1 MQPVNIFH
9 RALLVL
15 LIIAITISLA
25 KTLQPVKLLAA
36 RNRAMLRR
44 ITISRDEKSKV
55 CYDLVGCFA
64 DPPQHLSIRRP
75 PEHPR
80 VIQTRFFLYT
90 RTDRQDP
97 QVLQYGDNQKSIV
110 HSQFNTSKPLKV
122 LIHGYKGSGSDASFV
137 HGINLLLDTVDAN
150 IIVLDWTK
158 GAGTSYGAAVANSE
172 LVGRQL
178 ALILLDTVN
187 LGINVIDIHV
197 IGFSLGAHV
206 AGCASEV
213 LKRKNLL
220 LGRITGLDPASPF
233 FRHHLFREKSRK
245 LDTSDAHLVDVIHTD
260 GSPDFADGFG
270 LLKPIGHIDFFPNGG
285 REQPGCTDVKNSVVV
300 SHLNEELLDRNIAC
314 SHLRAWFLFVE
325 SIRSQN
331 DECKFIAWPC
341 PHGGISYAKGM
352 CFPMASTNWNQEMGY
367 AANRG
372 PLGIYYLA
380 TKAERPFCGQPLR
393 ASVITSENVPKTSG
407 VLLFKIILG
416 NSTTLFKIQCTLY
429 MSNAFSCFWVA
440 EAFQPYLTTRHPK
453 EVHYTVMT
461 EQQFR
466 ESNIDVSSQTKKI
479 VGTIGL
485 FKSHTLEGSAWIK
498 RLCVHKEYQ
507 RKGVATCLLSVA
519 VQFAADAGYS
529 CANLA
534 SSEYTEGGREL
545 CLKKGFELKE
555 MYHKSIIGS
564 FITILMYELSFEIK
578 SDEDNLPPQN
588 KKELLN
594 LKCQ

>member
-1 MQPVNIFH
+1 MSHI
-9 RALLVL
+9 
-15 LIIAITISLA
+15 
-25 KTLQPVKLLAA
+25 
-36 RNRAMLRR
+36 
-44 ITISRDEKSKV
+44 
-55 CYDLVGCFA
+55 
-64 DPPQHLSIRRP
+64 
-75 PEHPR
+75 
-80 VIQTRFFLYT
+80 
-90 RTDRQDP
+90 
-97 QVLQYGDNQKSIV
+97 
-110 HSQFNTSKPLKV
+110 
-122 LIHGYKGSGSDASFV
+122 
-137 HGINLLLDTVDAN
+137 
-150 IIVLDWTK
+150 IIVRAFK
-158 GAGTSYGAAVANSE
+158 PG
-172 LVGRQL
+172 
-178 ALILLDTVN
+178 
-187 LGINVIDIHV
+187 
-197 IGFSLGAHV
+197 
-206 AGCASEV
+206 
-213 LKRKNLL
+213 
-220 LGRITGLDPASPF
+220 
-233 FRHHLFREKSRK
+233 
-245 LDTSDAHLVDVIHTD
+245 DVISCKELLRD
-260 GSPDFADGFG
+260 GVMSSLSATFWGM
-270 LLKPIGHIDFFPNGG
+270 LLK
-285 REQPGCTDVKNSVVV
+285 
-300 SHLNEELLDRNIAC
+300 
-314 SHLRAWFLFVE
+314 E
-325 SIRSQN
+325 SIFQLMLLF
-331 DECKFIAWPC
+331 CAMAFIFL
-341 PHGGISYAKGM
+341 GM
-352 CFPMASTNWNQEMGY
+352 PFTVCFLIVPMA
-367 AANRG
+367 
-372 PLGIYYLA
+372 
-380 TKAERPFCGQPLR
+380 
-393 ASVITSENVPKTSG
+393 
-407 VLLFKIILG
+407 IILVYVG
-416 NSTTLFKIQCTLY
+416 TYISFTAKVAEIDREVNNIPRLY

>member
-1 MQPVNIFH
+1 MSCRSRDRNLRCVDERRGTKRRRKRGGRESAEEKNATTSAKDTSLQRSSGKMQPVNIFH

-352 CFPMASTNWNQEMGY
+352 CFPMASTDWNQEMGY

-416 NSTTLFKIQCTLY
+416 NSTTLFKIQCTLSKRTNNWMAFY
-429 MSNAFSCFWVA
+429 NIAAAKFDALSRDTSTIIGVVSYQRIDNKTEEDTTENPNA
-440 EAFQPYLTTRHPK
+440 
-453 EVHYTVMT
+453 
-461 EQQFR
+461 
-466 ESNIDVSSQTKKI
+466 DVI
-479 VGTIGL
+479 L
-485 FKSHTLEGSAWIK
+485 FNKLTLED
-498 RLCVHKEYQ
+498 
-507 RKGVATCLLSVA
+507 RKGNRWEYCKTDTA
-519 VQFAADAGYS
+519 VNSHEIYV
-529 CANLA
+529 
-534 SSEYTEGGREL
+534 
-545 CLKKGFELKE
+545 ELKNG
-555 MYHKSIIGS
+555 HCTSV
-564 FITILMYELSFEIK
+564 
-578 SDEDNLPPQN
+578 
-588 KKELLN
+588 
-594 LKCQ
+594 